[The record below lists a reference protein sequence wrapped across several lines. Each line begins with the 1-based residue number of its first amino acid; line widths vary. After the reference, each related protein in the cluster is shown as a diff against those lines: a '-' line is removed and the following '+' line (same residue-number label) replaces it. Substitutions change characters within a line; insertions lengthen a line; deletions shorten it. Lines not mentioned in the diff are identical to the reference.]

1 MWVSG
6 IMEGLMWSAT
16 NEAGTTLKYGN
27 FVTIT
32 QAKHIMLLFRAFGGT
47 LYLTGF
53 LMLAI
58 NIFKTVRMGKAVD
71 ATAEVPEVAPS
82 ETDSASGFGLLFRND
97 PITYTFWVIAF
108 VILWL
113 FLPQGMDIGALV
125 IAGGL
130 TLQAIWGFSRNPGRW
145 GQLYDSLEK
154 NWIPF
159 TLLVLLAT
167 ALGGAVQII
176 PTIIAQK
183 GKHMDDRVQVLYTP
197 LELAGRDIYIK
208 EGCYN
213 CHSQQIRKL
222 EGDIMRYG
230 KSYLKDKDGTPL
242 EGGYSRIG
250 ETIYDHPFQWGSKR
264 TGPDLAREGRLRP
277 DIWHYN
283 HMINPRST
291 SDGSIMPA
299 YPWLLDTKT
308 DIKALPKKIAVLAQ
322 LGVPYDETMSKD
334 VIIDK
339 AKFQALKIS
348 RDLLAADEIILPDD
362 IEKIDDDTEI
372 VGALA
377 EREIIALIAYLQKLG
392 AYEVVKD
399 KKAGVPVMVDP
410 DKKHT
415 NRETPAE

>member
-1 MWVSG
+1 
-6 IMEGLMWSAT
+6 
-16 NEAGTTLKYGN
+16 
-27 FVTIT
+27 
-32 QAKHIMLLFRAFGGT
+32 
-47 LYLTGF
+47 
-53 LMLAI
+53 MLAF
-58 NIFKTVRMGKAVD
+58 NIFKTARMGKAVD

-82 ETDSASGFGLLFRND
+82 DTDSASGFGLIFRND

-108 VILWL
+108 VTLWL
-113 FLPQGMDIGALV
+113 FLPKGMDIGALI
-125 IAGGL
+125 IACGL
-130 TLQAIWGFSRNPGRW
+130 TLQAIWVFSRNPGRW
-145 GQLYDSLEK
+145 GELYDSLEK

-159 TLLVLLAT
+159 TLLVLLTA

-183 GKHMDDRVQVLYTP
+183 GKHMDDRIQVLYTP

-230 KSYLKDKDGTPL
+230 KSYLKDKDGNPL

-264 TGPDLAREGRLRP
+264 TGPDLAREGGVRS
-277 DIWHYN
+277 DGWHYN
-283 HMINPRST
+283 HMVNPRST

-299 YPWLLDTKT
+299 YPWLLDNKT
-308 DIKALPKKIAVLAQ
+308 DIKALPSKISVLRQ
-322 LGVPYDETMSKD
+322 LGVPYEAMTKD

-339 AKFQALKIS
+339 AKLQALEIS
-348 RDLLAADEIILPDD
+348 RDLVATEVTLPSDMEKMEDESEII
-362 IEKIDDDTEI
+362 
-372 VGALA
+372 GALA

-399 KKAGVPVMVDP
+399 EKAGVPVMVDP

-415 NRETPAE
+415 NREAPAE